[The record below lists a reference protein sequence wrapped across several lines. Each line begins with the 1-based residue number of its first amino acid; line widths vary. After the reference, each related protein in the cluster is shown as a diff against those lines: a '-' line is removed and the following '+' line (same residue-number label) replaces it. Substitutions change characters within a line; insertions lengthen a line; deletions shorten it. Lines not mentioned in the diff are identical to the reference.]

1 MTLAE
6 FAMRVV
12 LPLLGLATLLAAL
25 RVLRGPSLADRV
37 VALELLTTLGIGIT
51 CGIAVGTGEA
61 VFLDAS
67 LVLALVAFLGTV
79 AFARYVEKR
88 G

>member
-1 MTLAE
+1 MTLAD
-6 FAMRVV
+6 FTLRFV
-12 LPLLGLATLLAAL
+12 LPLLGLAALLAAL

-37 VALELLTTLGIGIT
+37 VALELLTTLGVGLAS
-51 CGIAVGTGEA
+51 GLAVQAGEA
-61 VFLDAS
+61 VFLDLA

-79 AFARYVEKR
+79 AFARYIEKR